1 MFTLLHARLHITLRQ
16 RKLLPQHK
24 YILIAVSGG
33 QDSLCLLKL
42 LLDLQSKWNW
52 KIAIA
57 HCDHGWEHDTGIA
70 QHVQQ
75 LAKRWGIPFHLK
87 TTSKLKETEAAA
99 RNWRY
104 QALIEVAQE
113 NNFPIIVTGHTQSDR
128 AETLL
133 YNLFRGSGNDGLSAL
148 TWQRPLTNNII
159 LVRPLLTINRSE
171 VWDFCQK
178 HKLPI
183 WEDIT
188 NENLNYARN
197 RIRKELIPYLEM
209 NFNPQVEKTLARTAE
224 IIRDET
230 EYLENCARVSLTR
243 ALSEDET
250 QLNRS
255 VLQLIPLVLQRRVMR
270 QFFFKISSKNPSFE
284 QIESLIKLINAPERT
299 RTSSLP
305 GELIAEVKENWI
317 IFIKKETDL

>member
-1 MFTLLHARLHITLRQ
+1 
-16 RKLLPQHK
+16 
-24 YILIAVSGG
+24 
-33 QDSLCLLKL
+33 
-42 LLDLQSKWNW
+42 
-52 KIAIA
+52 
-57 HCDHGWEHDTGIA
+57 
-70 QHVQQ
+70 
-75 LAKRWGIPFHLK
+75 
-87 TTSKLKETEAAA
+87 
-99 RNWRY
+99 
-104 QALIEVAQE
+104 
-113 NNFPIIVTGHTQSDR
+113 
-128 AETLL
+128 
-133 YNLFRGSGNDGLSAL
+133 
-148 TWQRPLTNNII
+148 
-159 LVRPLLTINRSE
+159 
-171 VWDFCQK
+171 
-178 HKLPI
+178 
-183 WEDIT
+183 
-188 NENLNYARN
+188 
-197 RIRKELIPYLEM
+197 M